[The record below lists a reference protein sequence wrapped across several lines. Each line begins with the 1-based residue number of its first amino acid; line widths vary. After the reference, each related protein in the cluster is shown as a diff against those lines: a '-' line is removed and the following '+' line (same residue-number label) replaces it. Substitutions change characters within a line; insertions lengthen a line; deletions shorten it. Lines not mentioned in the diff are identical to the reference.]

1 MGYLFDIVIAAILGL
16 TIWFGFKKGF
26 IKTVLSALSFF
37 IALVLA
43 FSFQPKLSDKINEMP
58 IVDSVRETI
67 REEFIKLA
75 PTDKNEQ
82 GFDSEKLISE
92 KPEGFMT
99 ILNIAGIE
107 ENDIKTKFEGWKKQ
121 GTEKAADALVSYIA
135 EPIIKGL
142 VSVVSFAII
151 FFVSLLLLRLLV
163 LLLDNVFRLPVLKQ
177 ANQVLGVALGV
188 FLGLFRA
195 YLFGAAVTL
204 LLPIIQSKNTSFI
217 LGDSF
222 IFRFFYGDANILIG
236 FFK

>member
-1 MGYLFDIVIAAILGL
+1 
-16 TIWFGFKKGF
+16 
-26 IKTVLSALSFF
+26 
-37 IALVLA
+37 
-43 FSFQPKLSDKINEMP
+43 
-58 IVDSVRETI
+58 
-67 REEFIKLA
+67 
-75 PTDKNEQ
+75 
-82 GFDSEKLISE
+82 
-92 KPEGFMT
+92 MT
-99 ILNIAGIE
+99 ILNIAGIK

-222 IFRFFYGDANILIG
+222 IFRFFYRDANILIG

>member
-1 MGYLFDIVIAAILGL
+1 MGYLFDLVIAVILGL

-43 FSFQPKLSDKINEMP
+43 FSFQPKLSEKIYELPM
-58 IVDSVRETI
+58 VDGVRISI

-75 PTDKNEQ
+75 PTNKSEQ
-82 GFDSEKLISE
+82 SFDSEKLVND

-99 ILNIAGIE
+99 ILKIAGID
-107 ENDIKTKFEGWKKQ
+107 ENDIKVEFESWKKQ
-121 GTEKAADALVSYIA
+121 GTEMAADALVSYVA
-135 EPIIKGL
+135 DPIIKSL

-151 FFVSLLLLRLLV
+151 FFVSLLLLKLLV
-163 LLLDNVFRLPVLKQ
+163 LLLDNIFRLPVLKQ

-204 LLPIIQSKNTSFI
+204 LLPIIQSNNTSFVV
-217 LGDSF
+217 GDSF